1 MRIKKA
7 LLIMILFVFLMGFSS
22 GQRATAET
30 TNLDLSEECIA
41 EIKEV
46 IRSCAAQC
54 PNNLRCFLRCVI
66 TNYPSCAFQ

>member
-7 LLIMILFVFLMGFSS
+7 LMIMVFFVLLMGFSP

-30 TNLDLSEECIA
+30 TNLDISEECIA
-41 EIKEV
+41 EIKAV

-66 TNYPSCAFQ
+66 TNYPTCAFE